1 VSSITKCRTC
11 VTNQNEYYKKFE
23 DTLYQINVTQ
33 VVLSCKVDKKEIK
46 LEKRLK
52 LLHYQA
58 MEI

>member
-1 VSSITKCRTC
+1 MNIIK
-11 VTNQNEYYKKFE
+11 NLK
-23 DTLYQINVTQ
+23 DTLYQINVSQ